1 MMKSLIVIGAAV
13 LLSAT
18 VAMAQQRGQCA
29 ADIKAKCAGV
39 QRGERR
45 LSACVKEHLTEFSE
59 PCQARLAKIAT
70 VGNACKADVTK
81 SCAGKSRMWLNLA
94 AAQFLNSE
102 KENRESAVQ
111 ARDLAASKLTPAQ
124 IAEAQKL
131 AREWKPKPER

>member
-1 MMKSLIVIGAAV
+1 MMKSLLVIGAAV

-39 QRGERR
+39 QRGEGR

-70 VGNACKADVTK
+70 VGNACKSDVTK
-81 SCAGKSRMWLNLA
+81 SCAGKSRLRLVSCMKEALGNLSDPCKDA
-94 AAQFLNSE
+94 L
-102 KENRESAVQ
+102 
-111 ARDLAASKLTPAQ
+111 
-124 IAEAQKL
+124 AEAVGRK
-131 AREWKPKPER
+131 

>member
-1 MMKSLIVIGAAV
+1 MMKSLIVIGATV

-39 QRGERR
+39 QPGEGRV
-45 LSACVKEHLTEFSE
+45 SACVKAHLTEFSE

-81 SCAGKSRMWLNLA
+81 SCAGKSRLRLVSCMKEALGNLSDPCKDA
-94 AAQFLNSE
+94 L
-102 KENRESAVQ
+102 
-111 ARDLAASKLTPAQ
+111 
-124 IAEAQKL
+124 AEAVGRK
-131 AREWKPKPER
+131 